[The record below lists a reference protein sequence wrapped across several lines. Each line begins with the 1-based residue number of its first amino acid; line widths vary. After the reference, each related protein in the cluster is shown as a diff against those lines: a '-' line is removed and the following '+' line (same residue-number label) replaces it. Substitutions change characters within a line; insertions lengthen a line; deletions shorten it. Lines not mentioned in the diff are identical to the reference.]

1 MVVDNAAVAG
11 AASRLRAGIQA
22 ASAGLVEREAVVE
35 LLMLCAVAREHLLVI
50 GPPGTAKSLA
60 IRRAT
65 QVLGGRLFEYMLGRF
80 TEPPELFGPI
90 DLNRLREGAFETR
103 TEGMLPEADIAFLDE
118 VFAGST
124 AILNSLLTLLNERRF
139 KRGHTAM
146 ISPLRVCAGASNSL
160 PEQGEL
166 AAFADRFL
174 VRVFARPIS
183 DSRLEE
189 LLAEGWG
196 ASTSALTPLSSLAD
210 LDLVTAAAA
219 QADLGPIRPAIAEAV
234 RALRA
239 AGVHLSDRRVV
250 KLQGLVAAAGALAGR
265 QTPTDADLWPIVY
278 AVPDEESQAV
288 AREALRPLLSRAES
302 GSLPVAAEE
311 ASAGPAARAA
321 RLGAA
326 LNTLLSAPEELGEA
340 SQRRARLKVEALLR
354 EVDAGFAEADLPPE
368 LAALRVSA
376 RAWLQ
381 APAR

>member
-1 MVVDNAAVAG
+1 MVVDNEAVAG

-90 DLNRLREGAFETR
+90 DLNRLREGVLETR

-139 KRGHTAM
+139 KRGHTSLV
-146 ISPLRVCAGASNSL
+146 SPLRVCAGASNGL

-189 LLAEGWG
+189 LLGEGWG

-219 QADLGPIRPAIAEAV
+219 QANLAPIRPAIAEAV

-250 KLQGLVAAAGALAGR
+250 KLQSLVAAAGALAGR

-288 AREALRPLLSRAES
+288 ARDALRPLLSRAES

-326 LNTLLSAPEELGEA
+326 LNALLSAPEELGEA

-368 LAALRVSA
+368 FAALRVSA
-376 RAWLQ
+376 RDWLQ

>member
-1 MVVDNAAVAG
+1 MVVDNEAVAG

-90 DLNRLREGAFETR
+90 DLNRLREGVLETR

-139 KRGHTAM
+139 KRGHTSLV
-146 ISPLRVCAGASNSL
+146 SPLRVCAGASNGL

-189 LLAEGWG
+189 LLGEGWG

-219 QADLGPIRPAIAEAV
+219 QANLAPIRPAIAEAV

-250 KLQGLVAAAGALAGR
+250 KLQSLVAAAGALAGR

-288 AREALRPLLSRAES
+288 ARDALRPLLSRAES

-326 LNTLLSAPEELGEA
+326 LNALLSAPAELGEA

>member
-1 MVVDNAAVAG
+1 MVVDLEAAQG
-11 AASRLRAGIQA
+11 AALRLRTAIQA

-35 LLMLCAVAREHLLVI
+35 LLVLCAVAREHLLVI

-90 DLNRLREGAFETR
+90 DLNRLREGALETR

-139 KRGHTAM
+139 KRGHTTM
-146 ISPLRVCAGASNSL
+146 VSPLRVCAGASNSL

-189 LLAEGWG
+189 LLSEGWG
-196 ASTSALTPLSSLAD
+196 ATTGGLTPLASLAD

-219 QADLGPIRPAIAEAV
+219 QADLSAARPAIAEAV

-265 QTPTDADLWPIVY
+265 AAPTEADLWPIVY
-278 AVPDEESQAV
+278 AVPDEESQGI

-302 GSLPVAAEE
+302 PSLPVAAEE

-326 LNTLLSAPEELGEA
+326 LSALLSAPPELGEA
-340 SQRRARLKVEALLR
+340 SQRRARLKVEAVLR
-354 EVDAGFAEADLPPE
+354 EIDAGFAEADLPPE